1 MDAQA
6 GFFYLFSAV
15 LLYAALRVVTARNPV
30 HAVLHL
36 ILAFT
41 QAAGL
46 WLLLRAEFLAI
57 VLVLVYVG
65 AVMVLFVF
73 VVMMLDIRTD
83 TLRSNLWKHFP
94 LAAFVGGLVAFE
106 MGAVLMAGFR
116 GVDEPKALAA
126 AVNAAGQV
134 VPYSNT
140 RELGKLMYTEYL
152 YPIEVAAT
160 ILLVAMIAAIALT
173 LRHRKDTKAIDAGLA
188 VRVRPQDR
196 LVMVKL
202 APTRQPEPVAVAAE
216 PVEEK
221 KA

>member
-41 QAAGL
+41 QASGL

-73 VVMMLDIRTD
+73 VVMMLDIRMD
-83 TLRSNLWKHFP
+83 TLRGNLWKHLP

-116 GVDEPKALAA
+116 GVDEPKAFAA

-140 RELGKLMYTEYL
+140 RELGKMLYSEYL

-202 APTRQPEPVAVAAE
+202 APTRAPEPVAAAAE
-216 PVEEK
+216 PAEEK